1 MTARVNLAKMVALAK
16 QEEQHARLAFDQA
29 AARVVNLQRDFSSPF
44 SIDRGRHI
52 DNKSAIARD
61 LQIALNAK
69 RIAEKELASAR
80 RVRRQITGEDAR
92 RSPVVWLG
100 R

>member
-1 MTARVNLAKMVALAK
+1 MTARVNHAKMVAFAR
-16 QEEQHARLAFDQA
+16 QEEQHARQAFDQA
-29 AARVVNLQRDFSSPF
+29 AARVENLKRDFSSPF

-52 DNKSAIARD
+52 DDKATIARQ
-61 LQIALNAK
+61 LLVALEAK
-69 RIAEKELASAR
+69 RLAEKELSASR
-80 RVRRQITGEDAR
+80 RVRRQITGDDVR